1 MMSMRVLFVKYEC
14 CTFISWGHVIA
25 ATLPGR
31 DSGRFFGWLG
41 SRHILLRLL
50 ESLIFLKIF

>member
-14 CTFISWGHVIA
+14 CTFLSQGHDVA
-25 ATLPGR
+25 ATFLR
-31 DSGRFFGWLG
+31 WDSGRFFGWLG

-50 ESLIFLKIF
+50 ESLTVF